1 MNERDLDLFGQM
13 AQVAQV
19 LPYLAAADP
28 GGRGSALLGFLKVLL
43 HCQLS
48 ILRVL
53 LIEKKI
59 ERHICF
65 GVLFRCFVV

>member
-1 MNERDLDLFGQM
+1 MTERDLDLFGQM
-13 AQVAQV
+13 AQIAQV

-48 ILRVL
+48 IL
-53 LIEKKI
+53 
-59 ERHICF
+59 
-65 GVLFRCFVV
+65 